1 MNATATQN
9 RTEGQNRGSEQNQ
22 GEVQNQRTENWGER
36 GFVTPPANIS
46 ATGNEY
52 VVELDMPGVD
62 TEGLEI
68 TVEGNELTIIGRR
81 KIDLPEGEACYCE
94 SSQADYRRVF
104 ELGPDVDTSRISAE
118 MHQGVLKLHLPKS
131 EKAKPKRIDVKVA

>member
-1 MNATATQN
+1 MNATANQN
-9 RTEGQNRGSEQNQ
+9 RTEGQNRGNGQNQ
-22 GEVQNQRTENWGER
+22 GEAQNQRTENRGER

-62 TEGLEI
+62 TQGLEI

-81 KIDLPEGEACYCE
+81 KIDLPDGEACYCE
-94 SSQADYRRVF
+94 SPQADYRRVF

-118 MHQGVLKLHLPKS
+118 MDQGVLKLHLPKS

>member
-9 RTEGQNRGSEQNQ
+9 RTEGQNRGNGQNQ
-22 GEVQNQRTENWGER
+22 GEAQNQRAENRGER

-81 KIDLPEGEACYCE
+81 KIDLPDGEACYCE
-94 SSQADYRRVF
+94 SPQADYRRVF
-104 ELGPDVDTSRISAE
+104 ELGLDVDTSRISPRCIR
-118 MHQGVLKLHLPKS
+118 GF
-131 EKAKPKRIDVKVA
+131 